1 MIDTYKLQESEA
13 EKVIM
18 LVMELNNRRWYV
30 LGESVNSMV
39 SIGKKMWM

>member
-18 LVMELNNRRWYV
+18 LVVELNNRRWYV
-30 LGESVNSMV
+30 LGESVKQSEQED
-39 SIGKKMWM
+39 